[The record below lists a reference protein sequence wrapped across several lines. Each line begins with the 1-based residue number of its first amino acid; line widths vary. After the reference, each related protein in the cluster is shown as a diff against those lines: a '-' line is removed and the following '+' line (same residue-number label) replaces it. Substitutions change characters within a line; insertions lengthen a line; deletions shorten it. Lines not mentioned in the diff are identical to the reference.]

1 MTIRDSYSGPGKRQG
16 GRLCSCLIC
25 PTSGETA
32 LQVAGGAGSGCRC
45 KRSPVKSAHVATTLL
60 VPSRRFGLRRFAG
73 RLFLSYLNPQITFS
87 RTDMKR
93 ITFVK
98 SKVSAVAPGRMQF
111 EIGTAVEQTSNKEP
125 GLYGSAPANAASQL
139 TRYTEV
145 RTCNDF

>member
-1 MTIRDSYSGPGKRQG
+1 MEKLRSRLQQARDRD
-16 GRLCSCLIC
+16 
-25 PTSGETA
+25 A
-32 LQVAGGAGSGCRC
+32 DAN
-45 KRSPVKSAHVATTLL
+45 
-60 VPSRRFGLRRFAG
+60 GLRSGRPIWQPLCQCQVGGLAVAAGTDDERSFAG
-73 RLFLSYLNPQITFS
+73 RLLLSCLNPQITFS